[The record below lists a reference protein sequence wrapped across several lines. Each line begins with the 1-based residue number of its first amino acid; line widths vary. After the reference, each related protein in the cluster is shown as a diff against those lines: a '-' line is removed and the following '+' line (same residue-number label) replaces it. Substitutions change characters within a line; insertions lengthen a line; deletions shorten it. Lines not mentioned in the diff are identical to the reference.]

1 MVEPSER
8 SVELILPTCP
18 PQDEGATHHL
28 VDLRPPYLK
37 MWDGTTRCRWL
48 LRVRKGLSLEG
59 EGGSLAE
66 LAHMLLL
73 AYERDPQG
81 AGKHERRALNPFQPK
96 VDPPKF
102 K

>member
-37 MWDGTTRCRWL
+37 MWDGRSRCRWL
-48 LRVRKGLSLEG
+48 LRVRELLSLEG
-59 EGGSLAE
+59 ARVVPLLNWLTILLKIGS
-66 LAHMLLL
+66 HLLVL
-73 AYERDPQG
+73 RHG
-81 AGKHERRALNPFQPK
+81 
-96 VDPPKF
+96 
-102 K
+102 

>member
-8 SVELILPTCP
+8 SVELILPTFPLILPTCP

-37 MWDGTTRCRWL
+37 MWDGGTRCRWL

-73 AYERDPQG
+73 TRP
-81 AGKHERRALNPFQPK
+81 RTLCR
-96 VDPPKF
+96 
-102 K
+102 